1 MVLFVRDSEDFAFFD
16 VLELEDV
23 VGAVVVVVV
32 VVVDVN
38 DDDDELEADVV
49 VVDDVDDDDDV
60 FEDEDDVDDEDA
72 IVNLRLFCFGGGGL
86 DINDREG
93 NNGKGLAAG

>member
-49 VVDDVDDDDDV
+49 VFDDVDDDDDV
-60 FEDEDDVDDEDA
+60 FEDEDDDEDA
-72 IVNLRLFCFGGGGL
+72 IVNLRLFSFDGGGL